1 MKKNKLNKKYGL
13 GGLLKKVGQGA
24 ANYGK
29 VLADTTL
36 TGIGMSD
43 VITEDDY
50 TGFGSNIA
58 SKFSDFNEKI
68 QPIKNAIGMT
78 ALNAV
83 APGSGQIAQSIQ
95 QTGAQF
101 NPQEELEQNRIQ
113 TKSSV
118 RTLKCGGKL
127 KRYQDGGELTEF
139 NGLKHEQGGLPIGNI
154 AEVEDGE
161 TRYSDFIFSDSIN
174 YDNKKTFAEQSKR
187 INKKYELRPDDEF
200 SKTSKER
207 ELNKL
212 AETQEMFKGLNEQG
226 YQTVF
231 KKGGKLELV
240 PSKDRYKSII
250 GNNNGRIKMDSG
262 GFDPN
267 KKYTEKELMDMQA
280 VQVSNPPSED
290 NWIQVKSSDTSKTFY
305 VLPGTSG
312 ELLTGKIKPSKI
324 IGEDPGEKAGID
336 AIIRESKKIGK
347 FAINTFPKYND
358 AALEIWKKSFTTP
371 PKVQYLN
378 PGLTEAPK
386 LEYTPNVEENL
397 ELEPTES
404 TYTTPKVDPL
414 SPDWLGIGAS
424 AIPGLISGIGNL
436 ALADKVKYQRISP
449 EQIRLQHLDPTRAV
463 QEVTGQGNAVMSG
476 IRQNARGIGS
486 YLSNRLGAL
495 GTTQR
500 ATSNVYAKYDNAN
513 TEIDNREREINFNER
528 VRALTANADIQQR
541 ELQDRLGF
549 KAAGIEGIGNAAT
562 GSLDYY
568 RDDKRFRD
576 YQQLLQPNYL
586 LGKVDGQT
594 QVVPREWMENS
605 MMRKNI
611 NLSTTPKINNSV
623 NVEED
628 LQYEPLDNNYKIQPD
643 YFDRNKGTWD
653 DRIIIDDATMESG
666 EWKPVKKFTAK
677 YGGKLKLKNRSKK

>member
-13 GGLLKKVGQGA
+13 GGLLKKAGQGA

-29 VLADTTL
+29 AIADTTL
-36 TGIGMSD
+36 TNIGMSN
-43 VITEDDY
+43 VISDDDY
-50 TGFGSNIA
+50 KGFGANIA
-58 SKFSDFNEKI
+58 SGFSEFNEKI
-68 QPIKNAIGMT
+68 QPIKNAIGTT

-83 APGSGQIAQSIQ
+83 APGSGQIVQTVQ

-101 NPQEELEQNRIQ
+101 NPQEELELNRIQ
-113 TKSSV
+113 SRSSV

-127 KRYQDGGELTEF
+127 RKYQTGGQLTEF
-139 NGLKHEQGGLPIGNI
+139 NGLTHEQGGLPLGEI

-161 TRYSDFIFSDSIN
+161 TKYSDFIFSDSIN
-174 YDNKKTFAEQSKR
+174 YNNKKTFADQSKK
-187 INKKYELRPDDEF
+187 INKKYSLRPNDKF
-200 SKTSKER
+200 SIESKER
-207 ELNKL
+207 ELAKL
-212 AETQEMFKGLNEQG
+212 AEQQEMLKGLNEQG
-226 YQTVF
+226 YQTNF
-231 KKGGKLELV
+231 KNGGRIELI
-240 PSKDRYKSII
+240 PSKYNNNIRS
-250 GNNNGRIKMDSG
+250 NNGRIKMKNGG

-267 KKYTEKELMDMQA
+267 KKYTEKELMDLKA
-280 VQVSNPPSED
+280 IEVSSPPSED
-290 NWIQVKSSDTSKTFY
+290 NWIQIKSSDTGKTFY

-312 ELLTGKIKPSKI
+312 ELTMGKIKPSTN
-324 IGEDPGEKAGID
+324 IGGDPGEKQGID
-336 AIIRESKKIGK
+336 AILKHSKKAGK
-347 FAINTFPKYND
+347 FLTNVYPKYND
-358 AALEIWKKSFTTP
+358 AALELWKKSFVTP

-386 LEYTPNVEENL
+386 LEYTPNIEENP

-404 TYTTPKVDPL
+404 SYTTPNVDPL
-414 SPDWLGIGAS
+414 TPDWMGVAAS

-436 ALADKVKYQRISP
+436 ALADKVKYQRLSP

-500 ATSNVYAKYDNAN
+500 ATSDVYAKYDNAN

-562 GSLDYY
+562 GALDYY

-576 YQQLLQPNYL
+576 YQRLLQPNYL
-586 LGKVDGQT
+586 LGKVNGQT

-611 NLSTTPKINNSV
+611 NLSSTPKIDNTINI
-623 NVEED
+623 EEN
-628 LQYEPLDNNYKIQPD
+628 LQLEPLDDNYKIQPD

-677 YGGKLKLKNRSKK
+677 YGGKIKLKKRSKK